1 VNVVDQD
8 GWHRYSGPLH
18 RKKGPGMAALFS
30 IEERKHD
37 LSFVMQRIAAGDRA
51 RFFHSHFGQQVV
63 ELSRSWIWIFKRKTR
78 VSLSPLEM
86 ARVKDA
92 LHGRCKLERDL
103 AAITDAIEAWCA
115 GRRATPMEVKGK
127 WLRDPRQTRH
137 DWPPRRRRSQAP

>member
-1 VNVVDQD
+1 MT
-8 GWHRYSGPLH
+8 GGAATAGPLH
-18 RKKGPGMAALFS
+18 RKRARGMVALFS
-30 IEERKHD
+30 MEERTHD

-78 VSLSPLEM
+78 VSLSPLEI

-92 LHGRCKLERDL
+92 LYARRNVERKL

-115 GRRATPMEVKGK
+115 GERARCREAKKV
-127 WLRDPRQTRH
+127 R
-137 DWPPRRRRSQAP
+137 

>member
-1 VNVVDQD
+1 MTGSVATAI
-8 GWHRYSGPLH
+8 HCIAKRAC
-18 RKKGPGMAALFS
+18 GMVALFPM
-30 IEERKHD
+30 EERSHD

-78 VSLSPLEM
+78 VSLSPLEI

-92 LHGRCKLERDL
+92 LHAQRKVERDL

-115 GRRATPMEVKGK
+115 GER
-127 WLRDPRQTRH
+127 
-137 DWPPRRRRSQAP
+137 